1 MLSFCKTSTATP
13 CPVDSGAHASSS
25 WHARSPIRLL
35 AYFSPA
41 VSRQP
46 AATYSDRGIKC
57 ARTFVLYSGDHSPE
71 SGCSLPLTA
80 YLESGNIFGR
90 AGTI

>member
-13 CPVDSGAHASSS
+13 SQADSDVHASSS
-25 WHARSPIRLL
+25 WHARSRIGL
-35 AYFSPA
+35 AACVSPM

-46 AATYSDRGIKC
+46 ASTYSDRGIKF

-80 YLESGNIFGR
+80 YLESDNIFGR